1 MNHRI
6 SKKIYKRADSKLK
19 SFIAANHDKR
29 TTYDIA
35 KGENILSGLERSIF
49 IAKQN
54 KWAKRIN
61 DIVDELKI
69 EEQTMGEENISRN
82 EYHWNLERCV
92 TCLVDPPTLREL
104 LNRRK
109 ENHATSIIVSTR
121 NNKDLFKGDTSEL
134 SEELLN
140 IPIFSWDK
148 RNGTYITIE

>member
-35 KGENILSGLERSIF
+35 KEENILSGSERSVF
-49 IAKQN
+49 INKQD

-69 EEQTMGEENISRN
+69 EEQTISRN

-109 ENHATSIIVSTR
+109 ENHAASIIVSTK
-121 NNKDLFKGDTSEL
+121 NNKDLFKGDISGL

-140 IPIFSWDK
+140 IPIFSWNK

>member
-1 MNHRI
+1 M
-6 SKKIYKRADSKLK
+6 S
-19 SFIAANHDKR
+19 
-29 TTYDIA
+29 
-35 KGENILSGLERSIF
+35 
-49 IAKQN
+49 
-54 KWAKRIN
+54 
-61 DIVDELKI
+61 
-69 EEQTMGEENISRN
+69 EENISRN

-92 TCLVDPPTLREL
+92 TCLADTPTLQEL

-109 ENHATSIIVSTR
+109 ENHATSIIVSTK